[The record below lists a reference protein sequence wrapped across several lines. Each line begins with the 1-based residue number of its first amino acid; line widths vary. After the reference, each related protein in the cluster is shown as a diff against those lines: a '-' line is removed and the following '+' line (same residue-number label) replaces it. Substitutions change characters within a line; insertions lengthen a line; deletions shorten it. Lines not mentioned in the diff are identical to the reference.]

1 MSSRPA
7 VRQLGRLSEI
17 AQVAA
22 KHGFG
27 WYLAKV
33 STYEAVYGALAAL
46 PSFLVWIYLCWIIIL
61 AGAGVCATIMEPGGR
76 RGRRQT
82 RGTD

>member
-7 VRQLGRLSEI
+7 VRQLGRMSEI

-27 WYLAKV
+27 YLFE
-33 STYEAVYGALAAL
+33 TRG
-46 PSFLVWIYLCWIIIL
+46 PSVVRSRLGREVDPGLE
-61 AGAGVCATIMEPGGR
+61 AGAR
-76 RGRRQT
+76 R
-82 RGTD
+82 

>member
-7 VRQLGRLSEI
+7 VRQLGRMSEI

-27 WYLAKV
+27 YLFE
-33 STYEAVYGALAAL
+33 TRAASL
-46 PSFLVWIYLCWIIIL
+46 HP
-61 AGAGVCATIMEPGGR
+61 P
-76 RGRRQT
+76 
-82 RGTD
+82 